1 MNLTLFYHYRRCGKR
16 FYTKFGYILTLHF
29 VHMMAEVDA
38 GATIEIRDGSDDTN
52 ANLIKVIFILIFL
65 LIFTHFY

>member
-1 MNLTLFYHYRRCGKR
+1 
-16 FYTKFGYILTLHF
+16 
-29 VHMMAEVDA
+29 MMAEVDA

-65 LIFTHFY
+65 LISINFNSFFYSFLLILTHFLLIRS

>member
-1 MNLTLFYHYRRCGKR
+1 
-16 FYTKFGYILTLHF
+16 
-29 VHMMAEVDA
+29 MMAEVDA

-52 ANLIKVIFILIFL
+52 ANLIKVIFILIFI